1 MKKVFAIR
9 LTAVFIALMIIA
21 GCSTQQSNSGK
32 DDGTLKVVTT
42 YSILYDIVKEV
53 GGQHVSI
60 HSIVPIGTDPHEF
73 DPLPKDVQY
82 TTDAD
87 LVLYNGLNLETGNGW
102 FQKLLESSGKD
113 GDDAPVAEL
122 SKGVKVKHLSSK
134 GLESQQDPHAWLNV
148 ENGIIYAQ
156 NARDA
161 LIQADP
167 EHKED
172 YEKMQK
178 PISKSFK
185 RFTMKQKTSLI
196 SCQKIKSSLSQVKG
210 HSSILQRRMD

>member
-9 LTAVFIALMIIA
+9 LTAVFIALMIIT
-21 GCSTQQSNSGK
+21 GCSTKQNNSGK

-53 GGQHVSI
+53 GGEHVSI

-73 DPLPKDVQY
+73 DPLPKDVQH

-113 GDDAPVAEL
+113 GDDAPVAEM

-148 ENGIIYAQ
+148 ENGILYAK

-161 LIQADP
+161 LIKADP
-167 EHKED
+167 EHQED

-178 PISKSFK
+178 SILKSFK
-185 RFTMKQKTSLI
+185 RFMMKQKTSSI
-196 SCQKIKSSLSQVKG
+196 SCQKIKTSCDK
-210 HSSILQRRMD
+210 